1 MRVRNFASC
10 PGTRPRFS
18 TPMSDYFER
27 FVQCLMIDPARP
39 VARLA
44 AEYQEKHPVPTQ
56 IQGLPRA

>member
-1 MRVRNFASC
+1 
-10 PGTRPRFS
+10 
-18 TPMSDYFER
+18 MSDYFER